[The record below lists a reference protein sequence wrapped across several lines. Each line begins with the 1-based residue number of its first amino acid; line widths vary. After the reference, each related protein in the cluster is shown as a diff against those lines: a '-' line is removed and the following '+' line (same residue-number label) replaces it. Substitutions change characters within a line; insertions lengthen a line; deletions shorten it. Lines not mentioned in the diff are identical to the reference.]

1 MGERIVAVDGVPVGT
16 TYVEA
21 IDCFANGPAGRVLG
35 LTLADG
41 SERTLTLRD
50 YY

>member
-1 MGERIVAVDGVPVGT
+1 VGT